1 MCPPLNSSSKGSLQG
16 QSGVEMGDYERILD
30 LVYISLW
37 EMKIC
42 IATVTLYSFRVLF
55 TVTTCTSMILIRI
68 ESNSGTTSPIFDF
81 SVLNPLLYPQHIYM

>member
-1 MCPPLNSSSKGSLQG
+1 
-16 QSGVEMGDYERILD
+16 MGDYERILD

-55 TVTTCTSMILIRI
+55 TVTMYFHD
-68 ESNSGTTSPIFDF
+68 FDT
-81 SVLNPLLYPQHIYM
+81 N